1 MVIPETEIIISR
13 DGAELARTTVRPG
26 DYVIGCHAEAEINI
40 VAEGVAERHA
50 QLVVNYHELFIE
62 DLGSEGGT
70 FVGGRRVTESTRLWP
85 TQKVQIGSV
94 VIETRK
100 VKSATDSDQS
110 LAPDAATVRR
120 VLPEEFL
127 RARKYEIGGLIAQ
140 GGMGAILDAHEA
152 TTQRTVAM
160 KVMLAHMSEG
170 DVLRFIEEAQITSQL
185 EHPNIVP
192 VHELGV
198 DEHDQVFY
206 TMKLVQGVTL
216 RLVLEK
222 LRAGDAATVAAYPLR
237 RLLIVLM
244 RVCDAMAFA
253 HSRGV
258 IHRDLKPD
266 NVMIGDFGEVLVM
279 DWGLAKV
286 LGGTRTVAA
295 AASASESGVRRF
307 ASLSGSVR
315 SVREGEDTEFTMAG
329 SIVGTPHYM
338 SPEQARGES
347 ETLEEGSDIW
357 ALGAILRHILTLE
370 KPVVGETVDEVI
382 ENVRAGR
389 LTPPKRTFSRKP
401 SSRSSS
407 TRPTTL
413 RKLASWPKSKPANKS
428 SSSTKGW

>member
-1 MVIPETEIIISR
+1 V
-13 DGAELARTTVRPG
+13 L
-26 DYVIGCHAEAEINI
+26 
-40 VAEGVAERHA
+40 
-50 QLVVNYHELFIE
+50 
-62 DLGSEGGT
+62 
-70 FVGGRRVTESTRLWP
+70 
-85 TQKVQIGSV
+85 
-94 VIETRK
+94 ETRK

-127 RARKYEIGGLIAQ
+127 RGRKYEIGGLIAQ

-160 KVMLAHMSEG
+160 KVMLANMSEG

-216 RLVLEK
+216 RQVLEK

-237 RLLIVLM
+237 RLLTVLL

-279 DWGLAKV
+279 DWGLAK
-286 LGGTRTVAA
+286 R
-295 AASASESGVRRF
+295 VRN
-307 ASLSGSVR
+307 
-315 SVREGEDTEFTMAG
+315 D
-329 SIVGTPHYM
+329 
-338 SPEQARGES
+338 AR
-347 ETLEEGSDIW
+347 DCD
-357 ALGAILRHILTLE
+357 R
-370 KPVVGETVDEVI
+370 
-382 ENVRAGR
+382 
-389 LTPPKRTFSRKP
+389 SRKP
-401 SSRSSS
+401 ATVRAPRERASRVTLWLESTEISII
-407 TRPTTL
+407 TRPCPRPHTKQR
-413 RKLASWPKSKPANKS
+413 RKMEPTGRIDCSQCIMN
-428 SSSTKGW
+428 